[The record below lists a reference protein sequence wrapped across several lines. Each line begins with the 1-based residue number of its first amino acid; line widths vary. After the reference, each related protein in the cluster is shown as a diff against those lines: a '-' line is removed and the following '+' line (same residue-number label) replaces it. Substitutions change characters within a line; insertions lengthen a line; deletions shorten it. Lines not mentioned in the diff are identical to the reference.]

1 MPAPAETD
9 IQSLRMFHKEAVVL
23 PGQQAT
29 KGMKK
34 NLGGLERL
42 VRAVI
47 GAIAVVIVFL
57 RPDIGISEGIVVV
70 LAIFLL
76 LNAITGR
83 CYLWRLL
90 GLNTAGSSCDLE
102 GQRSPD

>member
-1 MPAPAETD
+1 MV
-9 IQSLRMFHKEAVVL
+9 SLDY
-23 PGQQAT
+23 QAIN
-29 KGMKK
+29 GMRK

-47 GAIAVVIVFL
+47 GAIAVVVVTRQPEIGLSETIVGL
-57 RPDIGISEGIVVV
+57 
-70 LAIFLL
+70 LAVFLL

-90 GLNTAGSSCDLE
+90 GLNSADNTCGVD
-102 GQRSPD
+102 QTRSND